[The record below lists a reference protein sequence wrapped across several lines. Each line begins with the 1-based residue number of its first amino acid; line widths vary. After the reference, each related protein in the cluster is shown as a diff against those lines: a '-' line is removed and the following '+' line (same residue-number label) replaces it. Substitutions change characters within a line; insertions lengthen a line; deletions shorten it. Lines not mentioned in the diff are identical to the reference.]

1 MSSKHS
7 SGGLPP
13 TPDDILN
20 DYLDDLLGTGD
31 LLELALESM
40 DAGIVQEAS
49 FAGAGSFA
57 GGVSAAPSGISAA
70 VADGSTASLPV
81 APPPATPKTGS
92 SRVISLPLKTAG
104 GKSPWVNHS
113 SQSST
118 AEATT
123 PIAGPQLVPQVVE
136 PRPEAVIDL
145 EDEQK
150 KKLERLLQSA
160 RTQLLEET
168 PVEVPVKT
176 ITETK
181 TAFVENPEEIQDWTI
196 DTAEI
201 TPEPVAAVVVEEEP
215 QISRFQMAGLEWHEN
230 GRPQWAQ
237 SRFDVLLFQV
247 AGLTLAVPLIALGQ
261 IQPITDELTPLFG
274 QAEWFMGLQPTP
286 AGKIR
291 TVNTA
296 RFVMPERYD
305 VSFLQTAKY
314 VVSIDGVP
322 WGLAVDSVNQPITLQ
337 PEDVKWRGDRSK
349 RPWLAGTVKGHMC
362 ALLDI
367 PRIGQMLIE
376 ADKNFVSV

>member
-1 MSSKHS
+1 M
-7 SGGLPP
+7 
-13 TPDDILN
+13 
-20 DYLDDLLGTGD
+20 LGTGD
-31 LLELALESM
+31 LLEMALGAM
-40 DAGIVQEAS
+40 DAGIVEETS

-92 SRVISLPLKTAG
+92 SRVISLPLKTAE
-104 GKSPWVNHS
+104 GKSSRSHRS
-113 SQSST
+113 SQSSN
-118 AEATT
+118 AEANT
-123 PIAGPQLVPQVVE
+123 PIPAPRLAPQVVE
-136 PRPEAVIDL
+136 PRLEPVVDL

-160 RTQLLEET
+160 RPQLLKET
-168 PVEVPVKT
+168 PVEVPVIVET

-196 DTAEI
+196 GTAEI
-201 TPEPVAAVVVEEEP
+201 TPEPVAEVVVEEEP

-305 VSFLQTAKY
+305 DSFLQTAKY

-349 RPWLAGTVKGHMC
+349 RPWLAGTVKDHMC

-376 ADKNFVSV
+376 ADKNFVSI